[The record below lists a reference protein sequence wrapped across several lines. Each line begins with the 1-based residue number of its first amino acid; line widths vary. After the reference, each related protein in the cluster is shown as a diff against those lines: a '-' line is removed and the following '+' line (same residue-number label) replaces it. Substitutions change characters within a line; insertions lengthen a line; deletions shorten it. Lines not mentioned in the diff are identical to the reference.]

1 MIRFGSLTKAIP
13 SGSHF
18 FPDTVR
24 DLCSYC
30 EHFFTRDIFSK
41 VKINVDRQSWQV
53 IEDGEINGGSAFQ
66 GQNIGQKG
74 IFLNKVQYLGKT
86 TDLFESV
93 SYET

>member
-53 IEDGEINGGSAFQ
+53 IEDGEINGGSEC
-66 GQNIGQKG
+66 IK
-74 IFLNKVQYLGKT
+74 IFVGTLK
-86 TDLFESV
+86 
-93 SYET
+93 